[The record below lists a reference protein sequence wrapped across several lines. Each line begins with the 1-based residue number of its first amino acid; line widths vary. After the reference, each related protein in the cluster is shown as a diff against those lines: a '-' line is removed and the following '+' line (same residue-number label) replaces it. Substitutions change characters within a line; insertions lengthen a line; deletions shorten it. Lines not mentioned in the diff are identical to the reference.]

1 MFIDPSVIRYL
12 RSEVL
17 KGFVL
22 SDDFRNRRANWMSRD
37 GPDLLESTATMLPEV
52 SKEDQQRRLNTF
64 RCRVLEPAFDVAVA
78 IQTSATRYSFSERMT
93 QETRF
98 KCCPLRHHISDS
110 CTMINIDTRLEAKV
124 NQPTKRNHDKVI
136 AQQVLFI
143 YPGLVRYDEHSAK
156 RLTDDIVCAKFPSPA
171 GKLSPDLQQIQQQS
185 ANDSDGGALATP
197 TKKRKVERDG
207 QTHSSPIDVEEPIET
222 EKEDTPSD
230 GKKRRIKKGS
240 PTHSSP
246 IDVEEPLETE
256 REDTPSD
263 GKKRRIKKDGPTR
276 SSPIDVE
283 EPLETEREDTPSDGK
298 ERRIE
303 SISIDM
309 EEPIETEREDTQSDE
324 SSEAPDDQ
332 LDSPTYMNTPLTVRM
347 FAQGI
352 PSSLKQHEH
361 C

>member
-263 GKKRRIKKDGPTR
+263 GK
-276 SSPIDVE
+276 
-283 EPLETEREDTPSDGK
+283 

-352 PSSLKQHEH
+352 PSSLKQHQH